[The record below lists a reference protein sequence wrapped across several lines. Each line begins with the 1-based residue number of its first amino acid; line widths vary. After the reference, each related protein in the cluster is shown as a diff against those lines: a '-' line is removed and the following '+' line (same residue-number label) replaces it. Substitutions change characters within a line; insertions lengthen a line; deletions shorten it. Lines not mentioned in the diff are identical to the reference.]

1 MYSERIHSNFPCFRN
16 CESGRSKK
24 LLRDHVL
31 CKLEFQTMKNVRL
44 HNISLFFVDANFVDS
59 REHEVEYQEQ
69 CHSNQVTQIVT
80 SKTIM

>member
-1 MYSERIHSNFPCFRN
+1 
-16 CESGRSKK
+16 
-24 LLRDHVL
+24 
-31 CKLEFQTMKNVRL
+31 MKNVRL